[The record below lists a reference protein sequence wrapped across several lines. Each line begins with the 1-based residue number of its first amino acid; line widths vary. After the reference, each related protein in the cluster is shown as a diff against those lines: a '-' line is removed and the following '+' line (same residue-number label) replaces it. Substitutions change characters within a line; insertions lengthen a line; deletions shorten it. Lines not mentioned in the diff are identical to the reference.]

1 MAPKRATFLTYGNDE
16 KSGETCKLIE
26 EAGVL
31 LKVRDISKEPL
42 SRHELAQII
51 GHLDISHFLNSLS
64 PAFKKNNLDK
74 GPVDRSHILDLMASD
89 HTLIRRPIVRTV
101 RLTMVG
107 CDRDKIAD
115 MLQLNANGNEGS
127 LKEGNQPSG
136 RNPRS
141 SRRQTTGSRR

>member
-16 KSGETCKLIE
+16 RCGETCKFIE

-42 SRHELAQII
+42 NRNELSDII
-51 GHLDISHFLNSLS
+51 GYLDISHFLNSLS

-74 GPVDRSHILDLMASD
+74 GPVERSQALDLMASD
-89 HTLIRRPIVRTV
+89 HTLIRQPIISTI

-107 CDRDKIAD
+107 CDRDKITD
-115 MLQLNANGNEGS
+115 MLQLNANGSDMTG
-127 LKEGNQPSG
+127 KDGNQPSG
-136 RNPRS
+136 RNSRS
-141 SRRQTTGSRR
+141 NRRQTSGSRK

>member
-16 KSGETCKLIE
+16 KCRETCKFIE

-42 SRHELAQII
+42 SRYELAQIV

-74 GPVDRSHILDLMASD
+74 GPVDRSQILDLMVSD
-89 HTLIRRPIVRTV
+89 HTLIRHPIVTTI

-107 CDRDKIAD
+107 CDRDKISD
-115 MLQLNANGNEGS
+115 MLQLSANGDEPSAREGS
-127 LKEGNQPSG
+127 QPKG
-136 RNPRS
+136 RNSRVT
-141 SRRQTTGSRR
+141 RRQTAGSRK